1 MAGILSVL
9 VFIAV
14 FAAMFREVVAGHV
27 AVLAGAAAFLLI
39 GSLSGGYTPQMAIN
53 SIYFET
59 LALIFGMSAMSALI
73 AKSGLFV
80 HLAEGMAEHS
90 LGNGWWVLVMMS
102 LVTYAI
108 ALVTNN
114 IATMV
119 IILPITLNI
128 CRRVELNPVPL
139 IIVEIVAANLGGAST
154 MIGDFPNMIIASA
167 GVLHF
172 NDFISGMMVPC
183 LVLLALTLVFFEYR
197 LPNWRSKPK
206 PIISRADDSDHIF
219 GHPIIDQNLLRKGL
233 FIFGLALA
241 GFVLAGTID
250 VRPGWIAFV
259 AGLAALVFGGFKED
273 DIFQACGGHDIL
285 FFVGLFVMV
294 GGLTAVGVLD
304 WCVFA
309 IDWLGGS
316 STVFRTLVFLWL
328 VAGLT
333 AFIGGSTS
341 AALFAPIAASLV
353 TATDPQTAWW
363 ALSLGILAG
372 SSGALSGATAGS
384 LAVSHYERFIKR
396 HPEILK
402 MIPAGQGLGHREY
415 ARWGMPIMV
424 LFLCFSTL
432 YIVSA
437 LN

>member
-1 MAGILSVL
+1 
-9 VFIAV
+9 VFFAV

-27 AVLAGAAAFLLI
+27 AVLAGAAVFLLI
-39 GSLSGGYTPQMAIN
+39 GSISGDYTPQMAVN

-73 AKSGLFV
+73 ARSGLFV
-80 HLAEGMAEHS
+80 HLAEGVAEHS

-119 IILPITLNI
+119 VILPITLNI

-172 NDFISGMMVPC
+172 HDFIAGMMVPC
-183 LVLLALTLVFFEYR
+183 LVLLAFTLVFFEYR
-197 LPNWRSKPK
+197 LPEWHKQPK
-206 PIISRADDSDHIF
+206 AITVREEDSENIF
-219 GHPIIDQNLLRKGL
+219 GHPTVNHELLRKGL

-241 GFVLAGTID
+241 GFMLAGTID

-285 FFVGLFVMV
+285 FFAGLFVMV
-294 GGLTAVGVLD
+294 GGLTSVGVLD

-309 IDWLGGS
+309 IDWLGGNS
-316 STVFRTLVFLWL
+316 VMFRIIVFLWL
-328 VAGLT
+328 VAVLT
-333 AFIGGSTS
+333 AFVGGSTT
-341 AALFAPIAASLV
+341 AALFAPVAASLV
-353 TATDPQTAWW
+353 TSTDPQTAWW

-372 SSGALSGATAGS
+372 SSGALSGATSGS
-384 LAVSHYERFIKR
+384 LAVSHYERFVSR
-396 HPEILK
+396 HPEILR
-402 MIPAGQGLGHREY
+402 MIPSGRGLGHREY
-415 ARWGMPIMV
+415 ARWGMPIMA